1 LRRLGGR
8 DAAGYAESGG
18 PVVERAR
25 PFTVQDYMALDD
37 DRPCQVVAGVLHV
50 SPAPTSRHQRCVVTL
65 VRLLDGFV
73 VARRLGLVFVAPTDV
88 VLSELDVVQPDVLFV
103 SEARRHLARRR
114 GIEGAPD
121 LVVEVLSPSTEALD
135 RRGKLSAYAVAGV
148 AEHWLVD
155 LDEARVEVRRGPG
168 LPLHETVR
176 SGGQVTTPLLPGL
189 TLAVDALVPPE
200 LPE

>member
-1 LRRLGGR
+1 M
-8 DAAGYAESGG
+8 
-18 PVVERAR
+18 VERAR
-25 PFTVQDYMALDD
+25 PFTYQDYLALDD

-65 VRLLDGFV
+65 VHLLEGFV
-73 VARRLGLVFVAPTDV
+73 AARRLGLVFVAPTDV

-103 SEARRHLARRR
+103 SEARRAIARRR

-135 RRGKLSAYAVAGV
+135 RRGKLSAYAAAGV

-155 LDEARVEVRRGPG
+155 LDAARVEVRRGPG

-189 TLAVDALVPPE
+189 ALAVDALVPPE
-200 LPE
+200 LPA